1 MQVFL
6 DLTKSGGNCMKRI
19 SLERDRR
26 LMLSVDLPVQ
36 QILETRAKE
45 HVTNI
50 QEHRKSMISVG
61 LPL

>member
-26 LMLSVDLPVQ
+26 FKMLSVDLPVQ

-45 HVTNI
+45 PRHKYSRT
-50 QEHRKSMISVG
+50 
-61 LPL
+61 

>member
-19 SLERDRR
+19 SLEKDRK

-36 QILETRAKE
+36 QILETRTKE
-45 HVTNI
+45 SRHKYS
-50 QEHRKSMISVG
+50 RR
-61 LPL
+61 

>member
-45 HVTNI
+45 PRHKYSRTWEIND
-50 QEHRKSMISVG
+50 K
-61 LPL
+61 